1 MLISL
6 MLVLHLMAMV
16 GVSIRLTCFKVN
28 FIKSSLITLVVVVV
42 IVRGSS
48 VSAFASLCV
57 IE

>member
-16 GVSIRLTCFKVN
+16 GVSIRLSYFKVN
-28 FIKSSLITLVVVVV
+28 FIKSSLITLVVVV
-42 IVRGSS
+42 RCSS